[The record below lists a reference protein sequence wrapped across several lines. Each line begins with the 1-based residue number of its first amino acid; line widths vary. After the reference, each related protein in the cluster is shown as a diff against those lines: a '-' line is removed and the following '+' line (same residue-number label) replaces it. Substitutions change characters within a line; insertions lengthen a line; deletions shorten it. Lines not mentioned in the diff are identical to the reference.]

1 MSQPSPSP
9 VGSLVA
15 LAQCLRFYSRLSVPA
30 VPGEGDPHALPDFA
44 RIPRM
49 LPLAGAVIGLVG
61 AAALVL
67 ALRLGLPPTVAAA
80 CAIAALVAATGAF
93 HEDGLADTADG
104 FGGGTTPARK
114 LEIMT
119 DSRIG
124 TYGGA
129 ALVLSL
135 MLRVTLLSALVAQS
149 GGAVAALAIVAV
161 AAVSRV
167 AGLVPVWLL
176 PNAKPDGK
184 SAAVGRPTAETMVR
198 AALLAGVIGMVLL
211 TPAHGLVRSAVA
223 LALGVVAVWPLVEL
237 SRRMIGGQ
245 TGDVAGAAQQVSEI
259 VMLAALAARP

>member
-1 MSQPSPSP
+1 MTEHVRPEVRP
-9 VGSLVA
+9 LVA
-15 LAQCLRFYSRLSVPA
+15 LAQCLRFYSRLPVPA
-30 VPGEGDPHALPDFA
+30 LPGEADPHALPDFA

-49 LPLAGAVIGLVG
+49 LPLAGAIIGLVG
-61 AAALVL
+61 AAVLAL
-67 ALRLGLPPTVAAA
+67 ALRLGLPPMVAAA
-80 CAIAALVAATGAF
+80 AAVTALVAATGAF

-135 MLRVTLLSALVAQS
+135 LLRVTLIASLVTLS
-149 GGAVAALAIVAV
+149 GGAVAALALVAV

-167 AGLVPVWLL
+167 AGLVPIWLL

-184 SAAVGRPTAETMVR
+184 SAAVGRPDTDTMVR
-198 AALLAGVIGMVLL
+198 AALLAAAIALLLL
-211 TPAHGLVRSAVA
+211 TPSHGVVRTVMVLAVA
-223 LALGVVAVWPLVEL
+223 AAAAWPVVAL

-259 VMLAALAARP
+259 AMLAALVARP

>member
-1 MSQPSPSP
+1 MNDKSPP
-9 VGSLVA
+9 PAGPLVA
-15 LAQCLRFYSRLSVPA
+15 LAQCLRFYSRLPVPA
-30 VPGEGDPHALPDFA
+30 MPGEADPHALPDFA

-49 LPLAGAVIGLVG
+49 LPLAGAIIGSVG

-67 ALRLGLPPTVAAA
+67 ALRLGMPATVAAA
-80 CAIAALVAATGAF
+80 FAIAALVAATGAF

-104 FGGGTTPARK
+104 FGGGTTVARK

-129 ALVLSL
+129 ALLLSL
-135 MLRVTLLSALVAQS
+135 MLRVLLLAALVAQS
-149 GGAVAALAIVAV
+149 GGAVAALALIAV

-184 SAAVGRPTAETMVR
+184 SAAVGRPDAQTMAR
-198 AALLAGVIGMVLL
+198 AAVLAAAIGFILL
-211 TPAHGLVRSAVA
+211 TPAHGVARAAVTLA
-223 LALGVVAVWPLVEL
+223 LAAVVVWPLVEL

-259 VMLAALAARP
+259 AMLAALVARP